1 MGMCVPRKVLLM
13 GLAIGCFQAGLTAS
27 IAAPGAAPST
37 QVYGITLGIQHPPT
51 INYGDELD
59 AVNGLANK
67 KHGMALYYVNWAT
80 PFSGFLLDQIQSQM
94 LPSDRPVVMIDW
106 GPAGGKQS
114 LGCDQDYSGAVSFD
128 AIIRGLCDDYIR
140 DYALAIKARP
150 ERILVKFAHEM
161 NGGGQPWSPINIG
174 VQPSKYVQMWRHVHD
189 VFVSM
194 GVTNVDWVWAPI
206 YLSYP
211 TTPENDI
218 HLYYPGDDYVD
229 WVAVSGYNY
238 FDQMPGAP
246 QPWYTFEDIYDAVLS
261 DFACRY
267 PKPQMIHEF
276 GSVEAYDSM
285 HSKAQWIGDAYLKA
299 QNYPFLRAIVWYN
312 DRDFTNPSA
321 DFRITSS
328 TYGSGSV
335 QALPAG
341 SGAWTNAYRNA
352 VASAVYTKTLP
363 SVTVATPPGVYCGN
377 GEAVFTVQPSIVFVT
392 PGESSRHTLTGL
404 VYSSAVN
411 PSLTLPPG
419 ISGSVNPGTLPVPW
433 GKATIHLTTTL
444 GTSLGTYTVTVQAGT
459 TSLPIQVRVLST
471 VKRVYLPTILK

>member
-1 MGMCVPRKVLLM
+1 MNRRLLRNIFLVS
-13 GLAIGCFQAGLTAS
+13 LAVVCAQSNLTAS
-27 IAAPGAAPST
+27 VAAPTATPIT
-37 QVYGITLGIQHPPT
+37 QVFGITVGIQQPPT
-51 INYGDELD
+51 VNYGDEID
-59 AVNGLANK
+59 AVNALANK
-67 KHGMALYYVNWAT
+67 KHGIVLYYVNWLT
-80 PFSGFLLDQIQSQM
+80 EFNTFLPDRIISQM
-94 LPSDRPVVMIDW
+94 TPNDQPVIMIDW
-106 GPAGGKQS
+106 GPAYGRQS
-114 LGCDQDYSGAVSFD
+114 LGCDQNYNGVVPFD
-128 AIIRGLCDDYIR
+128 KIIQGYCDDYVQN
-140 DYALAIKARP
+140 YAQAIKARS
-150 ERILVKFAHEM
+150 ERFLIKFAHEM

-174 VQPSKYVQMWRHVHD
+174 VQPTKYVQMWRHVHD
-189 VFVSM
+189 VFEAQ
-194 GVTNVDWVWAPI
+194 GVTNVEWVWAPI

-246 QPWYTFEDIYDAVLS
+246 QPWYTFEDIYDTVLR

-267 PKPQMIHEF
+267 PKPHMIHEF
-276 GSVEAYDSM
+276 GSVEAYDGM

-312 DRDFTNPSA
+312 DRDFTNLSA

-341 SGAWTNAYRNA
+341 SGAWTNAYKSA
-352 VASAVYTKTLP
+352 VAASIYTKTLH
-363 SVTVATPPGVYCGN
+363 TKAAITPPGVYCGN
-377 GEAVFTVQPSIVFVT
+377 GEAVFTVQPSIVFVM

-404 VYSSAVN
+404 MYSSAVN

-471 VKRVYLPTILK
+471 VERVYLPAILK